1 MSHCQSPLPY
11 LHLHLL
17 TQTRYVFHMLMCTS
31 HPCSLQSLSL
41 DCLNQMSKSLAQ
53 SKTIV
58 KLTLESYSLSQ
69 TQDAKLFTRHLLL
82 GLFGNNTLTDLTLV
96 LPSHC
101 WDWPQGELN
110 ILHCLKE
117 VVVYLVCPICFKR
130 NCVPFVSEPMH
141 VTCCYK
147 EYEQIVSNSI
157 SALLQHQGMY
167 VSLLLYFLCNVH
179 ILSHV

>member
-1 MSHCQSPLPY
+1 MLFTRALSTRLLWLLTLVPLSYVSHCQSPLPY
-11 LHLHLL
+11 FYLYLL

-53 SKTIV
+53 SKRIV

-101 WDWPQGELN
+101 W
-110 ILHCLKE
+110 
-117 VVVYLVCPICFKR
+117 VYTLIWWC
-130 NCVPFVSEPMH
+130 
-141 VTCCYK
+141 
-147 EYEQIVSNSI
+147 
-157 SALLQHQGMY
+157 
-167 VSLLLYFLCNVH
+167 LLLHELFLTAVGH
-179 ILSHV
+179 IFMVP